1 MRLILLIALAP
12 LAVGCE
18 QLKVYWHETAGIS
31 PTELLPLYKQEKQYV
46 TDRELEA
53 KVRGAVGPG
62 VDVDVYL
69 GAVTLTGASARD
81 AEAARRV
88 RGVNSVEVK

>member
-1 MRLILLIALAP
+1 MVLLS
-12 LAVGCE
+12 GCE

-53 KVRGAVGPG
+53 KVRAVVGTG
-62 VDVDVYL
+62 VGVEVYL

-81 AEAARRV
+81 VETAKGV
-88 RGVNSVEVK
+88 RGVKSVAAK